1 MASADPLYLE
11 ENIESIPQVETIVK
25 EISNRFG
32 LSADL
37 HGNMLISLTEA
48 VNNAIIH
55 GNQNDKSKCVKM
67 YITKDDSNI
76 AVHVTDEG
84 DGFDPS
90 QLPDPTEPENL
101 LQLNGRGVFLMHQL
115 CDEIDYLNDGRT
127 VKMCFHISQQ

>member
-11 ENIESIPQVETIVK
+11 ENIESIPQVESIVK
-25 EISNRFG
+25 EISDRFG
-32 LSADL
+32 LSEVM

-67 YITKDDSNI
+67 NIVKEHSNI
-76 AVHVTDEG
+76 AVQITDEG
-84 DGFDPS
+84 DGFDHTK
-90 QLPDPTEPENL
+90 LPDPTAPENL
-101 LQLNGRGVFLMHQL
+101 LELNGRGVFLMYQL

-127 VKMCFHISQQ
+127 VKMSFHLCQQ

>member
-11 ENIESIPQVETIVK
+11 ENIENIPQVETIVK
-25 EISNRFG
+25 EISDRFG
-32 LSADL
+32 LSEDL

-67 YITKDDSNI
+67 HIIKDDTNI
-76 AVHVTDEG
+76 AIQVTDEG
-84 DGFDPS
+84 KGFDHT
-90 QLPDPTEPENL
+90 QLPDPTAPENL
-101 LQLNGRGVFLMHQL
+101 LRLNGRGVFLMHQL

-127 VKMCFHISQQ
+127 VKMSFHLCQQ